1 MSHKSNQPLRVLVA
15 EDEATIA
22 LSLEF
27 LLGQAGYAV
36 TVCSSGRD
44 ALDTALHSL
53 PDLLILDVMLPEM
66 NGLDVCR
73 RIRAASLS
81 HPIRIL
87 MLTARARG
95 PEFEALRVAGADDW
109 MTKPFATRDLLDR
122 VAKLLQGEAA

>member
-1 MSHKSNQPLRVLVA
+1 MSHANAQPRRVLIA
-15 EDEATIA
+15 EDEASIA

-36 TVCSSGRD
+36 TACSSGRE
-44 ALDTALHSL
+44 ALDTALHSP

-73 RIRAASLS
+73 RIRAELPSR
-81 HPIRIL
+81 PIRIL

-95 PEFEALRVAGADDW
+95 PEFEALRMAGADDW

-122 VAKLLQGEAA
+122 VSKLLRGEAA